1 MIKANRPKTTELI
14 GKMVDAY
21 YEDLKRAPQEGRL
34 VAWGVGAP
42 GFVPLLKAMDIAY
55 LHGEAYSAMV
65 SARRVEKD
73 FKDAAAAVGY
83 LPEACS
89 YARINIGCALFAE
102 RGIPKGAT
110 RPDLVMPKPSF
121 IVSTCPGCSTE
132 TNWVDAMARLFKV
145 PSLDVIIPFI
155 WRESEVKVAKSVV
168 ARRVREMAS
177 FLQEMTGRPYN
188 WERLQE
194 ILATIKK
201 AAMLRAECYQLCKSI
216 PSPASFFDWA
226 VSLAPLNF
234 LAGWEG
240 TVEYF
245 EAMKQELQERV
256 DRREAEVPGEK
267 YRLYWDGIAIWPKI
281 GRLADKFAG
290 LGACV
295 VAGRYTHLGFFHNP
309 QHIDPE
315 HPVESI
321 ADFLVDLH
329 LANNALWL
337 TTRTAEVCQEYA
349 IDGLVVHSLRTCRPF
364 DSFQPV
370 MVEGIRRKLGIPAV
384 TFEADHSD
392 LDFYSEAQIDTKLQA
407 LLETIA
413 ARKKAH

>member
-1 MIKANRPKTTELI
+1 MTKANRPKTTELI
-14 GKMVDAY
+14 GRMVDTY
-21 YEDLKRAPQEGRL
+21 YDDLKRAPQEGRL
-34 VAWGVGAP
+34 VAWGIGAP

-65 SARRVEKD
+65 SARKAEKD
-73 FKDAAAAVGY
+73 FKEAAAGVGY
-83 LPEACS
+83 LPETCS
-89 YARINIGCALFAE
+89 YARINLGCALFAE
-102 RGIPKGAT
+102 GGTPNGVS

-121 IVSTCPGCSTE
+121 LVSTCPGCSTE
-132 TNWVDAMARLFKV
+132 TNWVDALARLFKV
-145 PSLDVIIPFI
+145 PSFDVMIPFI
-155 WRESEVKVAKSVV
+155 WRESEIKVAKSVV
-168 ARRVREMAS
+168 TRRVRQMTS
-177 FLQEMTGRPYN
+177 FLEEMTGRPYN

-194 ILATIKK
+194 ILAIIKK
-201 AAMLRAECYQLCKSI
+201 AAQLRAECYQLCQNI

-234 LAGWEG
+234 LAGEPE
-240 TVEYF
+240 TVKYF
-245 EAMKQELQERV
+245 EIMKKELEERV
-256 DRREAEVPGEK
+256 ARQEGGVPGEK

-281 GRLADKFAG
+281 GRLADKFAE

-309 QHIDPE
+309 EHIDPE

-321 ADFLVDLH
+321 AAFLVDLH

-337 TTRTAEVCQEYA
+337 MAHTVELCQKYA
-349 IDGLVVHSLRTCRPF
+349 IDGVVAHSMRTCRPF

-370 MVEGIRRKLGIPAV
+370 MIEGVRRKLGIPGII
-384 TFEADHSD
+384 FESDHSD
-392 LDFYSEAQIDTKLQA
+392 PDFYSEAQIDTRLQA

-413 ARKKAH
+413 AKRKAS